1 MALTTLQTRV
11 LREIVVHARRENLE
25 AGTHL
30 AESHLAQV
38 IGVSRFPISAALAH
52 LTGLGV
58 VRHDR
63 NRGYFLAVPA
73 AELGSLA
80 QEWSD
85 AAEDPLYVRIARQ
98 RQTGKLPDEV
108 NEADLMR
115 EFDVSRAVLRK
126 VLSRIQQEGWIERR
140 TGHGWEFLP
149 MIDSAEAYE
158 DSYHLRLAVEPAGLL
173 SPKFH
178 PDPAALESC
187 RKQQE
192 FIASEGYRT
201 MSAIELFE
209 ANSRFHELI
218 AEWSGNSFIA
228 QTVRRIDQLRR
239 LVEYMQAE
247 KRMPRKAQAE
257 EHLAILDAIARG
269 DCLTA
274 ASKMREHLDGARRG
288 KITSATFPDGKIMPP
303 DPMAKNA

>member
-11 LREIVVHARRENLE
+11 LREIVVHARRENLA

-30 AESHLAQV
+30 AEAHLAQA

-52 LTGLGV
+52 LTELEV

-73 AELGSLA
+73 SELSDMA
-80 QEWSD
+80 QEWSA
-85 AAEDPLYVRIARQ
+85 AAEDPLYLQIAVKRQ
-98 RQTGKLPDEV
+98 SGVLPDEV

-115 EFDVSRAVLRK
+115 EFEVSRAILRK

-158 DSYHLRLAVEPAGLL
+158 DSYVLRLAVEPAGLMN
-173 SPKFH
+173 PKFRA
-178 PDPAALESC
+178 DPVELEAC
-187 RKQQE
+187 RKQQQY
-192 FIASEGYRT
+192 IAQDGYRT
-201 MSAIELFE
+201 MTAIELFE
-209 ANSRFHELI
+209 ANSRFHETI
-218 AEWSGNSFIA
+218 AEWSGNRFIV

-247 KRMPRKAQAE
+247 KRLPRKAQAE

-269 DCLTA
+269 DNLAA

-288 KITSATFPDGKIMPP
+288 KITSVAFNDGQKKL
-303 DPMAKNA
+303 A